1 MKKRI
6 GSVLLAL
13 ALCLSL
19 LPATALAEDI
29 TWPTIGGTVT
39 IGEIGY
45 IYKKDCTSA
54 ALDLTSSSYSGNCI
68 FKAGSGYVLWNST
81 DKKIILHDATITE
94 FFALEVPS
102 DAQVVVEGTN
112 TLHGTGSYA
121 LVCYSGGITV
131 TGSGSLST
139 LTDSTGFF
147 DYAVN
152 AVSGD
157 ISIDI
162 AGDFTS
168 NGIQAQSSNVT
179 VKSGGTVEVTG
190 LVRAGSAVTVEAGD
204 SLSIT
209 NTANMAV
216 QSINSGSVSLTA
228 KNGNIT
234 VSGGRNYPGQY
245 NAIQATNGSVTL
257 DASGEIQV
265 AGYNGYP
272 GIGGG
277 SLTVSGTIPAGTT
290 LHTNC
295 AVIVPAGKTLVNNGT
310 LSLNSGGVTV
320 EGTLSYGA
328 GSSIQNGSGTAIT
341 PTTTGN
347 GSISTAPV
355 SASRLDF
362 RFNAPDSVT
371 EYVMTGGGTAK
382 WEPGSN
388 GTANKLTLNGVTMT
402 TGDSYVVGVPT
413 NTEIALIGTN
423 KITATNGTAICA
435 QNGALKITGSGSLN
449 VNVTAPASATAYALC
464 TNISGAIDVRI
475 DGALTVNGNIRADEG
490 TLSLQSG
497 DAISV
502 TGSVFGKGSITATAR
517 KSLNITNTSGTAVFA
532 SSCNEVSLAAQDGD
546 LTVSGAG
553 SGDYVIYGAWK
564 STALKL
570 HASGN
575 VSVTGT
581 KFSMQGNTL
590 ELSGTIPEN
599 STLTVDGTKSLTV
612 PAGKTLINNGTIK
625 LISFPGAV
633 TVFGTLTNN
642 GSIFNELDAPIQ
654 PEVSGNGV
662 ITVKA
667 AMDFTGKDTN
677 DTGEGYSWDS
687 ASKTLTLTNYKMTEP
702 CNDTAIIL
710 PAGAKLILNG
720 ENTLNSKNGALI
732 DAKGTLEISGTGNL
746 TGSAGGEAALNAQGA
761 LTIKDCKL
769 DLTNPS
775 PWKTVICTNG
785 NALTIADRAD
795 VSLHTAESSGWGI
808 KTGRGGNFTLGSD
821 AKLVIK
827 GGTGILAEGASVKI
841 AGTLDVSGCANLGAN
856 LLRVALNMEGSSI
869 TVPTKDKGGI
879 YLYQNAAGTLTGQTN
894 IKSFVGNFRVTSPD
908 APILNYYKVQK
919 DDTLGLYAEGSTVS
933 FTAEQQTGKKFSG
946 WTATGVTLD
955 NATNAEISFTMP
967 GNDVTLT
974 TNYQTSSSGSSSRPS
989 YPITTPDKTQN
1000 GSVTVSPTSAKRG
1013 SVVTITVTPDAGYVL
1028 DKLTVT
1034 DKDGKDVALT
1044 KKSDT
1049 EYTFVMPAGKVEI
1062 TPSFVKQAEE
1072 PSRVFVDV
1080 KTGDYFYDAVLWAV
1094 EKGITNGT
1102 SAETFSPEDPC
1113 TRAQI
1118 VTFLWRA
1125 AGSPVVNYAM
1135 DLSDVAGDAYYAEAV
1150 RWALSEGITT
1160 GTSADQ
1166 FSPDATCTREQAV
1179 TFLYRAAGSPT
1190 VSGESAFEDVGA
1202 DAYYARAVAWA
1213 AQNGVTNGIS
1223 QALFGTGS
1231 DCTRA
1236 QIVTF
1241 LYRAQQGK

>member
-19 LPATALAEDI
+19 LPATALAEEI
-29 TWPTIGGTVT
+29 SWPEIDGTVRIDNVDYT
-39 IGEIGY
+39 
-45 IYKKDCTSA
+45 YKGDFTSRP
-54 ALDLTSSSYSGNCI
+54 LDLTSSNYPGSCI
-68 FKAGSGYVLWNST
+68 FKAGNGYVLCNKNT
-81 DKKIILHDATITE
+81 KKVILYNAEITASY
-94 FFALEVPS
+94 ALEVPS
-102 DAQVVVEGTN
+102 GAEVTVEGNN

-234 VSGGRNYPGQY
+234 VSGGRNYAGQY

-382 WEPGSN
+382 WEPGN
-388 GTANKLTLNGVTMT
+388 GTANKLTLNGVTMN
-402 TGDSYVVGVPT
+402 GKSYVVGVPA
-413 NTEIALIGTN
+413 NTEIILIGTN

-449 VNVTAPASATAYALC
+449 VNVTAQAPASATAYALC
-464 TNISGAIDVRI
+464 TNISGAIDVSI
-475 DGALTVNGNIRADEG
+475 DGALTVNGNIRANER

-502 TGSVFGKGSITATAR
+502 TGSMYGKGNITATAG
-517 KSLNITNTSGTAVFA
+517 KSLNITNTSGTAVSTS
-532 SSCNEVSLAAQDGD
+532 SSCNEVSLAAQNGD
-546 LTVSGAG
+546 LTVSGTGTNYAYG
-553 SGDYVIYGAWK
+553 IDGDDSKTV
-564 STALKL
+564 LKL

-575 VSVTGT
+575 VLVTGT
-581 KFSMQGNTL
+581 KASVHGKTL

-599 STLTVDGTKSLTV
+599 STLTAYWVDSLTV

-625 LISFPGAV
+625 LDKYPGAV
-633 TVFGTLTNN
+633 TVSGTLTNT
-642 GSIFNELDAPIQ
+642 GSIINSQNAPIQ
-654 PEVSGNGV
+654 PKVTEGGV

-667 AMDFTGKDTN
+667 AMDFTGTNKDA
-677 DTGEGYSWDS
+677 TGEDYSWNQS
-687 ASKTLTLTNYKMTEP
+687 TKTLTLTNYTMAEP

-710 PAGAKLILNG
+710 PDGAKLVLSG
-720 ENTLNSKNGALI
+720 DNTLYSKNGALI
-732 DAKGTLEISGTGNL
+732 DAKGALEISGTGSL
-746 TGSAGGEAALNAQGA
+746 TGSAGGEAALNARGA
-761 LTIKDCKL
+761 LTITNCKL

-775 PWKTVICTNG
+775 HEKTVICTNG
-785 NALTIADRAD
+785 NALTITGSAD
-795 VSLHTAESSGWGI
+795 VSLHTEQSFGFGI
-808 KTGRGGNFTLGSD
+808 KTGRGGDFTLGSD
-821 AKLVIK
+821 AKLVIT
-827 GGTGILAEGASVKI
+827 GATGILAQGASVRI
-841 AGTLDVSGCANLGAN
+841 AGTLDVFGCANRGAN
-856 LLRVALNMEGSSI
+856 LLGVTLDMGGSSI
-869 TVPTKDKGGI
+869 TAATGNNQGI
-879 YLYQNAAGTLTGQTN
+879 YLNGTLTGQTN
-894 IKSFVGNFRVTSPD
+894 IKSFTGVFQLTSSDPS
-908 APILNYYKVQK
+908 IVNCYTVKK

-955 NATNAEISFTMP
+955 NATNAEISFAMP

-974 TNYQTSSSGSSSRPS
+974 TNYRTSSSGSSSRPS
-989 YPITTPDKTQN
+989 YPITTPDKTEN
-1000 GSVTVSPTSAKRG
+1000 GSVNISSTSAKRG

-1034 DKDGKDVALT
+1034 DKDGKELSLT

-1080 KTGDYFYDAVLWAV
+1080 KTGDYFYDAVQWAV
-1094 EKGITNGT
+1094 GKGITNGT

-1135 DLSDVAGDAYYAEAV
+1135 DLSDVAGDVYYAEAV

-1179 TFLYRAAGSPT
+1179 TFLYRAAGSPA

-1223 QALFGTGS
+1223 QVLFGTGS

>member
-19 LPATALAEDI
+19 LPATALAEEI
-29 TWPTIGGTVT
+29 SWPEIDGTVRIDNVDYT
-39 IGEIGY
+39 
-45 IYKKDCTSA
+45 YKGDFTSRP
-54 ALDLTSSSYSGNCI
+54 LDLTSSNYLGSCI
-68 FKAGSGYVLWNST
+68 FKAGNGYVLCNKNT
-81 DKKIILHDATITE
+81 KKVILYNAEITASY
-94 FFALEVPS
+94 ALEVPS
-102 DAQVVVEGTN
+102 GAEVTVEGNN
-112 TLHGTGSYA
+112 TLHGTDSYA

-162 AGDFTS
+162 AGYFTS

-228 KNGNIT
+228 KKGNIT

-382 WEPGSN
+382 WEPGN
-388 GTANKLTLNGVTMT
+388 GTANKLTLNGVTMN
-402 TGDSYVVGVPT
+402 GKSYVVGVPA
-413 NTEIALIGTN
+413 NTEIILIGTN

-449 VNVTAPASATAYALC
+449 VNVTAQAPASATAYALC
-464 TNISGAIDVRI
+464 TNISGAIDVSI
-475 DGALTVNGNIRADEG
+475 DGALTVNGNIRANER

-502 TGSVFGKGSITATAR
+502 TGSMYGKGNITATAG
-517 KSLNITNTSGTAVFA
+517 KSLNITNTSGTAVSTS
-532 SSCNEVSLAAQDGD
+532 SSCNEVSLAAQNGD
-546 LTVSGAG
+546 LTVSGTGTNYAYG
-553 SGDYVIYGAWK
+553 IDGDDSKTV
-564 STALKL
+564 LKL

-575 VSVTGT
+575 VLVTGT
-581 KFSMQGNTL
+581 KASVHGKTL

-599 STLTVDGTKSLTV
+599 STLTAYWVDSLTV
-612 PAGKTLINNGTIK
+612 PAGKALINNGTIK
-625 LISFPGAV
+625 LDKYPGAV
-633 TVFGTLTNN
+633 TVSGTLTNT
-642 GSIFNELDAPIQ
+642 GSIINSQNAPIQ
-654 PEVSGNGV
+654 PKVTEGGV

-667 AMDFTGKDTN
+667 AMDFTGTNKDA
-677 DTGEGYSWDS
+677 TGEDYSWNQS
-687 ASKTLTLTNYKMTEP
+687 TKTLTLTNYTMAEP
-702 CNDTAIIL
+702 RNDTAIIL
-710 PAGAKLILNG
+710 PDGAKLVLSG

-732 DAKGTLEISGTGNL
+732 DAKGTLEISGTGSL
-746 TGSAGGEAALNAQGA
+746 TGSAGGEAALNARGA
-761 LTIKDCKL
+761 LTITNCKL

-775 PWKTVICTNG
+775 HEKTVICTNG
-785 NALTIADRAD
+785 NALTITGSAD
-795 VSLHTAESSGWGI
+795 VSLHTEQSFGFGI
-808 KTGRGGNFTLGSD
+808 KTGRGGDFTLGSD
-821 AKLVIK
+821 AKLVIT
-827 GGTGILAEGASVKI
+827 GATGILAQGASVRI
-841 AGTLDVSGCANLGAN
+841 AGTLDVSGCANRGAN
-856 LLRVALNMEGSSI
+856 LLGVTLDMGGSSI
-869 TVPTKDKGGI
+869 TAATGNNQGI
-879 YLYQNAAGTLTGQTN
+879 YLNGTLTGQTN
-894 IKSFVGNFRVTSPD
+894 IKSFTGVFQLTSSDPS
-908 APILNYYKVQK
+908 IVNCYTVKK

-974 TNYQTSSSGSSSRPS
+974 TNYRTSSSGSSSRPS
-989 YPITTPDKTQN
+989 YPITTPDKTEN
-1000 GSVTVSPTSAKRG
+1000 GSVNISSTSAKRG
-1013 SVVTITVTPDAGYVL
+1013 NTVTITVTPDAGYVL
-1028 DKLTVT
+1028 DELTVT
-1034 DKDGKDVALT
+1034 DKDGKELSLT

-1080 KTGDYFYDAVLWAV
+1080 KTGDYFYDAVQWAV

-1179 TFLYRAAGSPT
+1179 TFLYRAAGSPA

-1202 DAYYARAVAWA
+1202 DAYYACAVAWA